1 MDLHTAPLDTNAM
14 LTVWI
19 ALSQAMPARA
29 RARARGRPASERHR
43 RKAGD

>member
-19 ALSQAMPARA
+19 ALSQVLPAPPAR
-29 RARARGRPASERHR
+29 GVSS
-43 RKAGD
+43 